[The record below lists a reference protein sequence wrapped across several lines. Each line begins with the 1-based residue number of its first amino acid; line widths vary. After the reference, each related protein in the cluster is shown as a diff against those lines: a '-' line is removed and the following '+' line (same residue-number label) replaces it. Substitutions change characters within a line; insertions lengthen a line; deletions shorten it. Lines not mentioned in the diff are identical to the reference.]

1 MMVGEN
7 AMVRDKSVRNHRRG
21 FILPRGLSRVEAA
34 DYIGV
39 SPSKFDELVKD
50 GRMPKALEIDAR
62 RVWDRSDLD
71 DAFDTLKM
79 QPENN
84 PWDN

>member
-1 MMVGEN
+1 MTRSDSAGT
-7 AMVRDKSVRNHRRG
+7 HRHRPI
-21 FILPRGLSRVEAA
+21 FPRGLSRVEAA
-34 DYIGV
+34 DYIGI

-50 GRMPKALEIDAR
+50 GRMPKAVEIDAR

-71 DAFDTLKM
+71 DAFDTLKS
-79 QPENN
+79 QLENN

>member
-1 MMVGEN
+1 MERADSAGK
-7 AMVRDKSVRNHRRG
+7 RRHRP
-21 FILPRGLSRVEAA
+21 IVPRGLSRIEAA
-34 DYIGV
+34 DYIGI

-50 GRMPKALEIDAR
+50 GRMPKAVEIDAR

-71 DAFDTLKM
+71 EAFDTLKS